1 MKIKLFVLLTMSVN
15 IVLAQSILS
24 VSPNTAQSGGTST
37 TISVTSNNTF
47 WNTGA
52 GIYYV
57 RLVNATDTVYGNIT
71 NLIDD
76 THLECTFF
84 IQGSVPAGCYDV
96 QTFDLVADLVTLTC
110 AFTITP
116 GGPSSS
122 ILSIT
127 PNTALAGGVVGP
139 FDVVGY
145 NTFWMTGAG
154 LHYVRLV
161 GYNDTINM
169 FSTNSIT
176 DDTHASISFFVPNAA
191 VNGCY
196 EVQAYDLLAEQVIL
210 SCGFTIS
217 GGTGG
222 TAAIENSDSQSK
234 PCYIFPNPASNQVSI
249 DVTGYSNVQLFLSDI
264 SGRVLINETYLEE
277 AVVNL
282 DLSDFES
289 GVYLLRFESDG
300 NVIGSQKL
308 IIE

>member
-1 MKIKLFVLLTMSVN
+1 MKIKLFLLLTVSVN
-15 IVLAQSILS
+15 IGFSQSILS
-24 VSPNTAQSGGTST
+24 VSPNTATSGGTST

-52 GIYYV
+52 GIYFV
-57 RLVNATDTVYGNIT
+57 RLVNATDTVYSNFT
-71 NLIDD
+71 NVIDD

-96 QTFDLVADLVTLTC
+96 QTYDLVADLVTLPC
-110 AFTITP
+110 SFNITA

-127 PNTALAGGVVGP
+127 PNTAIAGGLVGP

-154 LHYVRLV
+154 LYYVRLV

-176 DDTHASISFFVPNAA
+176 DDTHASINFFVPDAV

-196 EVQAYDLLAEQVIL
+196 EVQAYDLLAEQVML
-210 SCGFTIS
+210 SCGFTIT

-222 TAAIENSDSQSK
+222 TAGIENTDVQSTAFHV
-234 PCYIFPNPASNQVSI
+234 FPNPASNLVSI
-249 DVTGYSNVQLFLSDI
+249 DFTGYSNVKLVLSDI
-264 SGRVLINETYLEE
+264 SGRVLMSESYLVETP
-277 AVVNL
+277 VNL
-282 DLSDFES
+282 DLSNFKSGIYVLQMES
-289 GVYLLRFESDG
+289 NGV
-300 NVIGSQKL
+300 VIGTQKL
-308 IIE
+308 ILE